1 MCAGYTSEGLTHC
14 CITRHYI
21 QLVKDK
27 SWGNL
32 ERFGA
37 GGGGGAGS
45 VAAVNRANCVNGGFE
60 TPPRVD
66 FLSEH
71 QWMQTHVHVSPAQA
85 DKSFLLP
92 STSSMLLAQESI
104 SEPGVEASPLKNT
117 HRESQKKIKLPLLG
131 GVHGKACVG

>member
-1 MCAGYTSEGLTHC
+1 VCAGYTSEGLTRC

-21 QLVKDK
+21 HLVRKTSRGVIWRD
-27 SWGNL
+27 S
-32 ERFGA
+32 
-37 GGGGGAGS
+37 GGGAGS

-92 STSSMLLAQESI
+92 STSSMLRAQESI

-117 HRESQKKIKLPLLG
+117 HRESQKKIKLSLLG